1 MNAEVLSWSVLV
13 ALGLLIFIA
22 LEFALI
28 ISILLKR
35 SGDFSRIPRG
45 EPGDFDIP
53 RIEVVLIA
61 PDLTQAVKNIS
72 DIRVVTSYV
81 PPATVGGP
89 KETEERGGRGND
101 KNTVGTEAV
110 APPGGQP
117 PLKVSRVLPLVL
129 VSRAGNYQQKMS
141 IGNIQTV
148 GDPKEQLYN
157 LDINA
162 LLPRDLVLQ
171 IADRVGL
178 MQKLKTELKRRDNYD
193 DPLRLILNLGLVKLN
208 SPVLRAPDSEEIEFA
223 MDFVPLLTGGQT
235 PILRVNDRNRPFVVT
250 IGESPVA
257 KGGAK

>member
-1 MNAEVLSWSVLV
+1 MSAEVLSWSALVL
-13 ALGLLIFIA
+13 LGLLIFLA
-22 LEFALI
+22 LELALV

-35 SGDFSRIPRG
+35 FGDFLRIPRG
-45 EPGDFDIP
+45 EPGEFDIQ

-61 PDLTQAVKNIS
+61 PDLIQAIKNIS
-72 DIRVVTSYV
+72 DIRVVTNYV
-81 PPATVGGP
+81 PPATVEP
-89 KETEERGGRGND
+89 KETEERRGREND
-101 KNTVGTEAV
+101 KNAMGAEAV
-110 APPGGQP
+110 APTIQP
-117 PLKVSRVLPLVL
+117 PPKVSRVLPLVL
-129 VSRAGNYQQKMS
+129 VSRAGNHQQKMS

-148 GDPKEQLYN
+148 GDPKGQVYN
-157 LDINA
+157 VDINA

-223 MDFVPLLTGGQT
+223 MDFVPLLAGGQT

-250 IGESPVA
+250 IGEAPVA
-257 KGGAK
+257 KGGRSE